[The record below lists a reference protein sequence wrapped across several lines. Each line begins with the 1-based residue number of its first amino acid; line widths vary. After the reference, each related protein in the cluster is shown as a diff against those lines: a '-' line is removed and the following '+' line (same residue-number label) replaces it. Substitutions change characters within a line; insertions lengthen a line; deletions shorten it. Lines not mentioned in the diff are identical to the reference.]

1 MYTVLI
7 SVAAAVA
14 VGYFSAG
21 EWGYVWG
28 VICGFFTMLVTQLIV
43 GLILRGKIMAGQQ
56 RIQNIMQQAQARIER
71 QMNLYQ
77 LRPPASMNAARQ
89 QLEKLQTAAARAAL
103 EETGSFKRFYRWNF
117 MLERQI
123 NAMKVQLHYQLKEYK
138 MVDQLLPKSMVR
150 DPQSMAIAMV
160 RSYRNGDEAGLDK
173 FYRRRCRSV
182 KGESGAF
189 LASVYGWIKLKQG
202 NSTAAREALVAAG
215 KHSDHPVLLENTDKL
230 KNGKEKQYSMS
241 GFGDM
246 WYALAL
252 EEPKVKAQRRRQMY

>member
-7 SVAAAVA
+7 SLAAAVA
-14 VGYFSAG
+14 VGYFSAN
-21 EWGYVWG
+21 EWGYMWG
-28 VICGFFTMLVTQLIV
+28 VICGFIAMMITQLIV

-56 RIQNIMQQAQARIER
+56 RIQEIMQQAQAKIER

-77 LRPPASMNAARQ
+77 IRPPASMNSARQ
-89 QLEKLQTAAARAAL
+89 QLEKLQSTAAREAL
-103 EETGSFKRFYRWNF
+103 AETEQFKRFYRWNF

-123 NAMKVQLHYQLKEYK
+123 NAMKVQLLYQLKEYK
-138 MVDQLLPKSMVR
+138 NVDQLLPKAMLR
-150 DPQSMAIAMV
+150 DPQSMAIALV

-173 FYRRRCRSV
+173 FFRRRCRSV

-189 LASVYGWIKLKQG
+189 LASIYGWIKIKQG
-202 NSTAAREALVAAG
+202 QGAG
-215 KHSDHPVLLENTDKL
+215 VLAVLLHANKSSDHPVLVENIDKL
-230 KNGKEKQYSMS
+230 RNGKEKQYSLS